1 MKFDESRREFIKKSI
16 GAGLGFYGVT
26 RFAYP
31 MVGTAEARNQES
43 RVVIARD
50 NDVID
55 DNFKVDQNVVRKM
68 LDDAVTRLA
77 DTKPASAAWRKY
89 FRSDDIVG
97 IKVNT
102 LSGKW
107 MSSHPEVVAAI
118 VDGLRSAG
126 VKEKNIIIWD
136 KDDRELKEAGFEI
149 NRKSS
154 NDPRCF
160 GTSPAVGYESDI
172 KMHKMYNSIAS
183 RLSRIA
189 TFCTAFVNV
198 PVLKHHTMAGV
209 TLSLKNWFGA
219 INNPNK
225 YHFDT
230 NNERMVAAC
239 KYIPD
244 LNSILFSTSSLGKR
258 QPLIICDGIMSQY
271 DMGPGYRPDKTWNY
285 SGLIVS
291 TDSVALD
298 RIGTQIIER
307 KRQEVGLRSL
317 SEVGREPEYISIAAD
332 QSHRLGTDDPSEI
345 ELISAGSLASIGL

>member
-1 MKFDESRREFIKKSI
+1 VRFDESRRDFIKKSI
-16 GAGLGFYGVT
+16 GAGLGLYGVT
-26 RFAYP
+26 RFGYP
-31 MVGTAEARNQES
+31 IVGTAEARGREPS
-43 RVVIARD
+43 VVIARD
-50 NDVID
+50 EDVID
-55 DNFKVDQNVVRKM
+55 DDFKVDQNVVRKM
-68 LDDAVTRLA
+68 LDDAVTKLA
-77 DTKPASAAWRKY
+77 RTKSASAAWRKY

-102 LSGKW
+102 LSGRW
-107 MSSHPEVVAAI
+107 MSSHSELVYAI
-118 VDGLRSAG
+118 ADGLRSAG

-160 GTSPAVGYESDI
+160 GTMPDVGYENDI
-172 KMHKMYNSIAS
+172 KMYGSIAS

-189 TFCTAFVNV
+189 PFCTAFVNV

-230 NNERMVAAC
+230 NNEKMVAAC
-239 KYIPD
+239 EYIPD
-244 LNSILFSTSSLGKR
+244 LNSMLFSASVLGKR

-291 TDSVALD
+291 TDPVALD
-298 RIGTQIIER
+298 RIGAQIIEK
-307 KRQEVGLRSL
+307 KRREVGLTSL
-317 SEVGREPEYISIAAD
+317 SEAGREPEYIAIAAD
-332 QSHRLGTDDPSEI
+332 RPHRLGMDDPSKI
-345 ELISAGSLASIGL
+345 ELISAGSLDI

>member
-1 MKFDESRREFIKKSI
+1 
-16 GAGLGFYGVT
+16 
-26 RFAYP
+26 
-31 MVGTAEARNQES
+31 
-43 RVVIARD
+43 
-50 NDVID
+50 
-55 DNFKVDQNVVRKM
+55 M
-68 LDDAVTRLA
+68 LDDAVTKLA
-77 DTKPASAAWRKY
+77 GTKSVSAAWKKY

-102 LSGKW
+102 LSGRW
-107 MSSHPEVVAAI
+107 MSSHPELVFAI

-136 KDDRELKEAGFEI
+136 KDDRELREAGFTI
-149 NRKSS
+149 KTKPS
-154 NDPRCF
+154 NDARCF
-160 GTSPAVGYESDI
+160 GTSPSIGYESDI
-172 KMHKMYNSIAS
+172 KMYGSIAS

-230 NNERMVAAC
+230 NSERMVAAC

-244 LNSILFSTSSLGKR
+244 LNSMLFSSSAIGKR
-258 QPLIICDGIMSQY
+258 QSLIICDGIMSQY
-271 DMGPGYRPDKTWNY
+271 DMGPGYRPNKTWNY
-285 SGLIVS
+285 DGLIIS
-291 TDSVALD
+291 TDPVALD
-298 RIGTQIIER
+298 RIGTRIIEK

-317 SEVGREPEYISIAAD
+317 SEVGREPEYISVAAD
-332 QSHRLGTDDPSEI
+332 RFHRLGTDDPLEI
-345 ELISAGSLASIGL
+345 ELVSAGGLAPDI